1 MNIPQNTAMKN
12 RSKAAKAAAA
22 RYRRRVERAEMADWR
37 HVTYIDPATGR
48 TRTTNIRRALNDAR
62 EEWS

>member
-12 RSKAAKAAAA
+12 RPESAKAAAA

-37 HVTYIDPATGR
+37 RITYTDPGTGR
-48 TRTTNIRRALNDAR
+48 TQVINIRH
-62 EEWS
+62 S

>member
-12 RSKAAKAAAA
+12 RSEGARAAAA

-37 HVTYIDPATGR
+37 YATYTDPATGR
-48 TRTTNIRRALNDAR
+48 TRRINVRH
-62 EEWS
+62 S